1 MLMACGRRC
10 RCGFSWRRMLLP
22 GQSGVVHAAVWRA
35 GGVAAT
41 LDDGALRLEPA
52 EKY

>member
-1 MLMACGRRC
+1 MPACGGRR
-10 RCGFSWRRMLLP
+10 RYGVDWRRPQLP
-22 GQSGVVHAAVWRA
+22 GQSGVVHAALWRA